1 MRLIC
6 LGLGYTARA
15 FVRHHRAR
23 FEAVSATYR
32 DENGLWAARALRCT
46 PVPLTQ
52 DRTDLREALPA
63 SDVILLS
70 AAPDEAGDPFLPDL
84 RALGPALAG
93 RHVLYLSTVGVYGDH
108 GGDWVDETSPLRPT
122 SRRSIWRAAAEAA
135 WLDFGRESGAQVQIF
150 RLAGIY
156 GPGQNAFENL
166 KAGTAK
172 RLIKPGQ
179 VFNRIHVTDIA
190 AALDAALD
198 RGHAGAIWNVTDN
211 EPAPPQDVV
220 THAAGLLGVPPPPE
234 TPFDPA
240 KLSPMAASFYGE
252 NKRVSNR
259 RLREE
264 LGVTLAYPT
273 YREGLAA
280 LLTEPE
286 Q

>member
-1 MRLIC
+1 MRCAPVAL
-6 LGLGYTARA
+6 TQERA
-15 FVRHHRAR
+15 
-23 FEAVSATYR
+23 ELR
-32 DENGLWAARALRCT
+32 DALR
-46 PVPLTQ
+46 
-52 DRTDLREALPA
+52 A
-63 SDVILLS
+63 SDVVLLS
-70 AAPDEAGDPFLPDL
+70 AAPDASGDPFIADL
-84 RALGPALAG
+84 RALGTDLAG
-93 RHVLYLSTVGVYGDH
+93 KHLLYLSTVGVYGDH
-108 GGDWVDETSPLRPT
+108 DGAWVDEATPLKPT
-122 SRRSIWRAAAEAA
+122 SRRSLWRAAAEQA
-135 WLDFGRESGAQVQIF
+135 WLSLGTDYDAAVQIF

-166 KAGTAK
+166 IAGTAK

-198 RGHAGAIWNVTDN
+198 KGRPGAIWNVTDN

-220 THAAGLLGVPPPPE
+220 THAAALMGVAPPPE

-240 KLSPMAASFYGE
+240 TLSPMAASFYGE

-264 LGVTLAYPT
+264 LGVSLSYPT

-280 LLTEPE
+280 LLPE
-286 Q
+286 KVG